1 MKTIK
6 INHLFIPLL
15 ALVTSVGMSSC
26 SKLNETVYG
35 TISVAPASNGPQS
48 PGSLA
53 GVYNQLN
60 GIATNQGDW
69 YAMEEHS
76 TDEML
81 GPTRGTDWDD
91 FGTWRRLHLHTWDG
105 THNQVVATWNI
116 LNSGV
121 FQATLLAETASGQ
134 TKAEAQFLRGFF
146 ATQVIDL
153 YGQLPY
159 RAAADGPDVIPSIK
173 SRADGVTFI
182 LADLDAAIA
191 ALPSYT
197 KATRDRATKEAAEF
211 LEAKVYLNKAV
222 FTNDPTHPAG
232 PFTFAA
238 ADMNKVISLCDAI
251 ASNSA
256 LKISPNYW
264 DNFTWNNGTAST
276 ELIFTRT
283 HADGINV
290 QWQTCMAFH
299 YNQAPS
305 GWNGFT
311 TLSDFY
317 NSFGA
322 GDSRLGGY
330 TAVPAYTA
338 QMGSQAG
345 FIVGQVQGPQSGT
358 VGNAIVNLTDR
369 SGNPLIFT
377 PDVSLFF
384 STEAKGIRV
393 VKYPLDPTTVNASG
407 GGNSGNDFVF
417 FRFADARLMKAEAIL
432 RGGTAT
438 GGETPLSIVNGIRA
452 IRGATALTTIDLP
465 TLLAERGRELYYEA
479 VRRDDMIRF
488 GVFNAPVGQRPVASD
503 PSRCIYPIPTIA
515 LSSNPNLK
523 QNFGY

>member
-6 INHLFIPLL
+6 NNHLYIPLI
-15 ALVTSVGMSSC
+15 ALLMSVGMSSC

-35 TISVAPASNGPQS
+35 TMSIAPASNGPQA

-53 GVYNQLN
+53 GVYNQVN
-60 GIATNQGDW
+60 GLATDQGDW
-69 YAMEEHS
+69 YAMNEHS
-76 TDEML
+76 SDEML

-105 THNQVVATWNI
+105 THNQVVNTWNI

-134 TKAEAQFLRGFF
+134 TKAEAQFLRAFF

-159 RAAADGPDVIPSIK
+159 RAATDGPNVVPAVK
-173 SRADGVTFI
+173 SRTDGVTFI

-191 ALPSYT
+191 ALPTYT
-197 KATRDRATKEAAEF
+197 VATRDKATKEAAQF
-211 LEAKVYLNKAV
+211 LEARIYLNKAV
-222 FTNDPTHPAG
+222 YTNDPTKPAG
-232 PFTFAA
+232 PFNFAS

-251 ASNSA
+251 DANP
-256 LKISPNYW
+256 LLNLTPNYFDNFKW
-264 DNFTWNNGTAST
+264 DNGTKST

-283 HADGINV
+283 HSDGINV
-290 QWQTCMAFH
+290 QWQSCMAFH

-322 GDSRLGGY
+322 GDTRVGGHG
-330 TAVPAYTA
+330 AVPSYDAL
-338 QMGSQAG
+338 MGSPAG
-345 FIVGQVQGPQSGT
+345 FIVGQVQGPQGGT
-358 VGNAIVNLTDR
+358 VGNPIVNLKDR

-393 VKYPLDPTTVNASG
+393 VKYPLDPSTVNSSG
-407 GGNSGNDFVF
+407 GGSSNNDFVF
-417 FRFADARLMKAEAIL
+417 FRFADMRLMKAEAIL
-432 RGGTAT
+432 RGGTPT
-438 GGETPLSIVNGIRA
+438 GGETALSIVNGIRA
-452 IRGATALTTIDLP
+452 VRGASALSSIDLP

-479 VRRDDMIRF
+479 VRRQDMIRF
-488 GVFNAPVGQRPVASD
+488 GVFNAPVGERPVASD
-503 PSRCIYPIPTIA
+503 PSRCVYPIPTVA

-523 QNFGY
+523 QNYGY

>member
-6 INHLFIPLL
+6 NNHLFIPLVVL
-15 ALVTSVGMSSC
+15 FTTIGMASC

-35 TISVAPASNGPQS
+35 SVSIAPASNGTQA

-53 GVYNQLN
+53 GAYNQLN
-60 GIATNQGDW
+60 SIATNQGDW

-76 TDEML
+76 SDELL

-105 THNQVVATWNI
+105 THNQVVDTWNV
-116 LNSGV
+116 LNGAV

-134 TKAEAQFLRGFF
+134 TKAEAQFLRAFF
-146 ATQVIDL
+146 ATLVVDL

-159 RAAADGPDVIPSIK
+159 RAAADGPDVIPK
-173 SRADGVTFI
+173 VYTRANAIPFI

-197 KATRDRATKEAAEF
+197 QGTRDKATKEAAEF
-211 LEAKVYLNKAV
+211 LEARIYLNKAV
-222 FTNDPTHPAG
+222 YTNDPTHPAG
-232 PFTFAA
+232 PFTFNS

-251 ASNSA
+251 ASNPA
-256 LKISPNYW
+256 LKLSPNYW
-264 DNFTWNNGTAST
+264 DNFSWLNGTNSS
-276 ELIFTRT
+276 ELIFSRT
-283 HADGINV
+283 HNDGINV
-290 QWQTCMAFH
+290 QWQSCMAFH

-311 TLSDFY
+311 TLQEFY
-317 NSFGA
+317 NSFEPT
-322 GDSRLGGY
+322 DTRLGGPLSGY
-330 TAVPAYTA
+330 TNL
-338 QMGSQAG
+338 MGSNAG
-345 FIVGQVQGPQSGT
+345 FLVGQVKGPQGGT
-358 VGNAIVNLTDR
+358 VGNPIVNLKDR

-393 VKYPLDPTTVNASG
+393 VKYPLDPSTVNASG
-407 GGNSGNDFVF
+407 GGASGNDFVF

-438 GGETPLSIVNGIRA
+438 GGETPLSIVNGIRTL
-452 IRGATALTTIDLP
+452 RGASTLASLDLP

-479 VRRDDMIRF
+479 IRRTDMIRF
-488 GVFNAPVGQRPVASD
+488 GVFNAPVDQRPVASD
-503 PSRCIYPIPTIA
+503 PSRCVYPIPTIA
-515 LSSNPNLK
+515 TSSNPNLK
-523 QNFGY
+523 QNYGY